1 MTKEYTTKPIS
12 IRLSASVRKTVK
24 KIPDDTGLGQAALF
38 DMILRAGC
46 KVIAENNYKL
56 SLPLDFQFAEEKKV
70 QRSSR

>member
-1 MTKEYTTKPIS
+1 MTKENTTKPIS

-24 KIPDDTGLGQAALF
+24 KISDDTGLGQAALF